1 MGEMTPREQE
11 ISNEIRATITDA
23 MTGSA
28 RSAHSAARRLG
39 ISDLGSCREKARLAI
54 ENTPYTD
61 EQDNYQAAFNGTAIG
76 DLIEQHLPYET
87 QGEVTVTIP
96 IRDEFAL
103 TLVGHP
109 DIIIRDPETGKVKKV
124 WDNKS
129 KSGLMTIRNYGASS
143 NNIMQVTAYGKA
155 LIDAGEADADDL
167 ELALIYVDRSGDD
180 PQPHVVA
187 WQWRQ
192 EDWDE
197 IISWLDD
204 VVEAMM
210 MGESAPKDM
219 PRDSFCANWCFG
231 GETEIVT
238 ADGLKRLDA
247 LVGQTVKV
255 LAPSGTEGS
264 GSSVG
269 QWVDAKVRSY
279 GVQDLRT
286 ITLSRGTRTRKVV
299 RATGNHQWPIEG
311 GMVTT
316 DELLPGHVM
325 KSVTH
330 AGRTF
335 AYVPA
340 GAQQGFVFGDG
351 SGTGVAIYENSPK
364 TPLVDTLFSNHE
376 YTVTPD
382 YSGDRGGART
392 QIAGIPRHWNDP
404 LGDLSKYDRS
414 FLMSWLAGYFAA
426 DGSVSKVGSMTI
438 SSAKEE
444 NLEMVRSIC
453 SILGIRVGQR
463 IVNSRLGY
471 GEVESDLHLISI
483 QSRSLL
489 PDWFFLNP
497 THRERAEKV
506 GPQKRDYSWKVVSVE
521 DHGETEEVYCAE
533 VPDIKHFVLADFILT
548 HNCEYFST
556 CRLGDTDVEGLIE
569 HEDYVQAVEA
579 YLHGADLEKQAKQL
593 KKEANSVLRN
603 VTGNVN
609 TTKGMKS
616 LRWVHVN
623 GSHVEFDRASYD
635 RLSIT
640 KGK

>member
-11 ISNEIRATITDA
+11 ISNEIRATITEA

-39 ISDLGSCREKARLAI
+39 ISDLGSCREKARLTI

-129 KSGLMTIRNYGASS
+129 KAGLMTVRNYGASS

-219 PRDSFCANWCFG
+219 PRDSFCVNWC
-231 GETEIVT
+231 
-238 ADGLKRLDA
+238 
-247 LVGQTVKV
+247 Q
-255 LAPSGTEGS
+255 
-264 GSSVG
+264 
-269 QWVDAKVRSY
+269 Y
-279 GVQDLRT
+279 
-286 ITLSRGTRTRKVV
+286 
-299 RATGNHQWPIEG
+299 
-311 GMVTT
+311 
-316 DELLPGHVM
+316 
-325 KSVTH
+325 
-330 AGRTF
+330 
-335 AYVPA
+335 
-340 GAQQGFVFGDG
+340 
-351 SGTGVAIYENSPK
+351 
-364 TPLVDTLFSNHE
+364 
-376 YTVTPD
+376 YTV
-382 YSGDRGGART
+382 
-392 QIAGIPRHWNDP
+392 
-404 LGDLSKYDRS
+404 
-414 FLMSWLAGYFAA
+414 
-426 DGSVSKVGSMTI
+426 
-438 SSAKEE
+438 
-444 NLEMVRSIC
+444 C
-453 SILGIRVGQR
+453 
-463 IVNSRLGY
+463 
-471 GEVESDLHLISI
+471 
-483 QSRSLL
+483 
-489 PDWFFLNP
+489 
-497 THRERAEKV
+497 RA
-506 GPQKRDYSWKVVSVE
+506 
-521 DHGETEEVYCAE
+521 
-533 VPDIKHFVLADFILT
+533 
-548 HNCEYFST
+548 
-556 CRLGDTDVEGLIE
+556 GDTDVEGLIE
-569 HEDYVQAVEA
+569 HEEYVHAVEA

>member
-1 MGEMTPREQE
+1 MGEMSPREKE
-11 ISNEIRATITDA
+11 ISDEIRATITEA

-39 ISDLGSCREKARLAI
+39 ISDLGSCREKARLTI

-109 DIIIRDPETGKVKKV
+109 DIIIRDEETGKVKKV

-129 KSGLMTIRNYGASS
+129 KSGLMTVRNYGASS

-155 LIDAGEADADDL
+155 LIDAGEADPDDL

-231 GETEIVT
+231 AETEIVT
-238 ADGLKRLDA
+238 IDGIKRLGDLA
-247 LVGQTVKV
+247 GQKVKV
-255 LAPSGTEGS
+255 LAPNAAEGKGS
-264 GSSVG
+264 GVG
-269 QWVDAKVRSY
+269 KWADATVRSY
-279 GVQDLRT
+279 GVQALRT
-286 ITLSRGTRTRKVV
+286 ITFGRGRTRKTV
-299 RATGNHQWPIEG
+299 RATGNHLWPTKG
-311 GMVTT
+311 GALVTT
-316 DELLPGHVM
+316 DDLTPGTVM
-325 KSVTH
+325 RVVTH
-330 AGRTF
+330 AGRDF
-335 AYVPA
+335 SYVPA
-340 GAQQGFVFGDG
+340 GAQQGFVYGDG
-351 SGTGVAIYENSPK
+351 SGSGVTIYGNSVKVPIIQS
-364 TPLVDTLFSNHE
+364 VFSNHK
-376 YTVTPD
+376 YSVAPD
-382 YSGDRGGART
+382 ADDERGGDKYRVLGT
-392 QIAGIPRHWNDP
+392 PRHWNDE
-404 LGDLSKYDRS
+404 LGDLSRYDRS

-426 DGSVSKVGSMTI
+426 DGSVSKAGQMSL
-438 SSAKEE
+438 SSAR
-444 NLEMVRSIC
+444 LESIQQVRDVC
-453 SILGIRVGQR
+453 AVLGIRTGQVVTSSRVGYGSEASDLHKITLQGLGRLPEWFLLNPAHAERGIPQPQR
-463 IVNSRLGY
+463 DLEWKVIDVVDY
-471 GEVESDLHLISI
+471 GEVE
-483 QSRSLL
+483 
-489 PDWFFLNP
+489 
-497 THRERAEKV
+497 
-506 GPQKRDYSWKVVSVE
+506 
-521 DHGETEEVYCAE
+521 EVFCAE
-533 VPDIKHFVLADFILT
+533 VPEIEHFVLSDFLLT

-569 HEDYVQAVEA
+569 HEDYIHAVEA

-609 TTKGMKS
+609 TTQGMKS
-616 LRWVHVN
+616 LRWIHVN
-623 GSHVEFDRASYD
+623 GGPVSFNRASYE